1 VKTATEPH
9 SLSFPPVRART
20 APHLHVLALAALT
33 LCLGACHKAVP
44 AASAPRSV
52 VSLTVQATAAAPTV
66 RAPAQI
72 EARYVTP
79 MAFRVTGQVV
89 ERLVHLG
96 DTVKQ
101 GQVVARLDPN
111 DAQRNLG
118 GAQADL
124 ASATQRLNSAN
135 RQLER
140 DTVQMHENLISA
152 LQFEQSQDA
161 QAAAQAQFKQARERA
176 GLGANQL
183 DYTTLRAA
191 HDGVITAE
199 TADTGQ
205 VLNAGQAVFSLAW
218 SGALDA
224 TGEVAQSQIGLV
236 HPGAA
241 AEVTL
246 AALPGRTLHA
256 RVREVSPAADAQS
269 RTFHVKLTLD
279 ANDPAVRL
287 GMSGELRIAT
297 QDAAAANAAAG
308 FLIPASALF
317 HQGDQPAVWVVADDR
332 RVALRAVQ
340 VLAYGER
347 SVTVSGGLHAGD
359 TLVVQGVHT
368 LNAGDQVKPIAPLHP
383 EDFAL

>member
-1 VKTATEPH
+1 VH
-9 SLSFPPVRART
+9 ARS
-20 APHLHVLALAALT
+20 ALGLNGLALVALT
-33 LCLGACHKAVP
+33 LCLGACHQAAP
-44 AASAPRSV
+44 AAVAPRSV
-52 VSLTVQATAAAPTV
+52 VSLSVQATATAPTV
-66 RAPAQI
+66 SAPAQI

-241 AEVTL
+241 ADVTL
-246 AALPGRTLHA
+246 AALPGHTLHA
-256 RVREVSPAADAQS
+256 RVREVSPAADPQS

-279 ANDPAVRL
+279 ASDPAVRL
-287 GMSGELRIAT
+287 GMSGELHIAT
-297 QDAAAANAAAG
+297 QDAAANAAAG